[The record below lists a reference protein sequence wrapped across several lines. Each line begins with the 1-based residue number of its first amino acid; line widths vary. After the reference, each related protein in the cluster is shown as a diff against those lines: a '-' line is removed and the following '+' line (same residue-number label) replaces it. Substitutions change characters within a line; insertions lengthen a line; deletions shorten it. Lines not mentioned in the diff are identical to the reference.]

1 MNLKNARVLVVGMA
15 KSGIEA
21 ANLALQKQAIVSLY
35 DAKIETDLKLD
46 KMLLKKVNAVYF
58 GGVLPPV
65 EQFDYL
71 VLSPGVPPHLPFI
84 EEARRKK
91 VVVINEIELAWH
103 FLKGRLIGITGTNG
117 KTTTTALTTHIL
129 RCAGLNAKAVG
140 NIGTPLSSVVA
151 EDDKSVVYVVEL
163 SSYQLET
170 INNFKLACA
179 AILNVTPDHLARHKT
194 MQDYIAAKLNIVNAL
209 PNCTTLLLNMD
220 NEITNTLFSERFS
233 AAKAF
238 SRTNQTAFAHVE
250 AGYLIVDN
258 KKIIATSDIFI
269 RGEHNLENALAA
281 AGLASLLGIDQ
292 AAIKEGLTTFKG
304 VAHRNEWVLSKD
316 ELNFYNDS
324 KATNPEAA
332 VPALKTM
339 TLPTVLIAGGMDKG
353 SDYGVMLQ
361 NLALVNHVVL
371 LGETKYDIAKALD
384 AIGFTSYTIVNDMEQ
399 AVAAA
404 IKQAER
410 PGNILLS
417 PACASWDMYENFEK
431 RGEHFKRC
439 IRKQMG

>member
-1 MNLKNARVLVVGMA
+1 MNLKNARVLIVGMA

-21 ANLALQKQAIVSLY
+21 ANLALQKEAIVSLY
-35 DAKIETDLKLD
+35 DAKEQTELKLT
-46 KMLLKKVNAVYF
+46 KTLLEQVRHLYF
-58 GGVLPPV
+58 GGQLPAA
-65 EQFDYL
+65 EKFDYV

-84 EEARRKK
+84 EAARRKG
-91 VVVINEIELAWH
+91 VTVINEIELACH

-129 RCAGLNAKAVG
+129 KCAGLTAKAVG

-151 EDDKSVVYVVEL
+151 DDDSSVVYVVEL

-170 INNFKLACA
+170 VQNLKLACA

-194 MQDYIAAKLNIVNAL
+194 MQGYIAAKLNIVSAL
-209 PNCTTLLLNMD
+209 QDNSRLLLNLD
-220 NEITNTLFSERFS
+220 NDTTHTLYSQQFSG
-233 AAKAF
+233 AKAF
-238 SRTNQTAFAHVE
+238 SKTDQTAFAHVKD
-250 AGYLIVDN
+250 GYLVVDN
-258 KKIIATSDIFI
+258 KTIIATTDIFI
-269 RGEHNLENALAA
+269 RGEHNIENALAA
-281 AGLASLLGIDQ
+281 AGLATLLGVEQ
-292 AAIKEGLTTFKG
+292 AAIKESLATFKG

-316 ELNFYNDS
+316 DLNFYNDS

-353 SDYGVMLQ
+353 SDYSVMLQ

-384 AIGFTSYTIVNDMEQ
+384 AVDFKSYTIVNDMQQ
-399 AVAAA
+399 AVAEA

-439 IRKQMG
+439 IFEQMR

>member
-1 MNLKNARVLVVGMA
+1 MNLKNAQVLIVGMA

-21 ANLALQKQAIVSLY
+21 ANLALQKEAIVSLY
-35 DAKIETDLKLD
+35 DAKEQEKLKLA
-46 KMLLKKVNAVYF
+46 KTLLDQVEHVYF
-58 GGVLPPV
+58 GGQLPPV
-65 EQFDYL
+65 EQFDFV

-84 EEARRKK
+84 EEARRKG
-91 VVVINEIELAWH
+91 VLVINEIELACH
-103 FLKGRLIGITGTNG
+103 YLTGRLIGITGTNG

-129 RCAGLNAKAVG
+129 KCAGLTAKAVG
-140 NIGTPLSSVVA
+140 NIGTPLSSVVT
-151 EDDKSVVYVVEL
+151 DDHKSIVYVVEL

-170 INNFKLACA
+170 IRNLKLACA

-194 MQDYIAAKLNIVNAL
+194 MQGYIAAKLNIVSAL
-209 PNCTTLLLNMD
+209 QDNSTLLLNLD
-220 NEITNTLFSERFS
+220 NDITHTLYSEQFSGAKVFS
-233 AAKAF
+233 KAE
-238 SRTNQTAFAHVE
+238 QTAFAHIDDGNLV
-250 AGYLIVDN
+250 VDN
-258 KKIIATSDIFI
+258 KTIIATSDIFI
-269 RGEHNLENALAA
+269 RGEHNIENALAA
-281 AGLASLLGIDQ
+281 AGLATLLGVDQ
-292 AAIKEGLTTFKG
+292 MAIKEGLATFKG
-304 VAHRNEWVLSKD
+304 VAHRNEWVLSKN

-353 SDYGVMLQ
+353 SDYIVMLQ
-361 NLALVNHVVL
+361 HLALVNHIVL

-384 AIGFTSYTIVNDMEQ
+384 AVGYKSYTIVNDMQQ
-399 AVAAA
+399 AVATA

-439 IRKQMG
+439 IFEQMR